1 MIKIQNYQ
9 KRNKLNILNKQ
20 KRPKN
25 SFQESGSWNEATIF
39 HLKNPSMDYKS
50 QKIPKQA
57 PLDLS
62 FTSIDPKHKE
72 SWLNHKTAQH
82 HLTFLK
88 GCNFWLLSIPKE

>member
-39 HLKNPSMDYKS
+39 HLKNPSMDYKNKKFQNKPRLTSHS
-50 QKIPKQA
+50 QA
-57 PLDLS
+57 
-62 FTSIDPKHKE
+62 
-72 SWLNHKTAQH
+72 
-82 HLTFLK
+82 
-88 GCNFWLLSIPKE
+88 